1 MKPLGRKMLPRLTG
15 LIVFDLRDNALTKA
29 SAALEEPMK
38 AKMSTKPDSM
48 HGLKAQD
55 WGIEDSHRCGAKLV
69 ETTACNRHSKKTDKK
84 SPRCDTSQV
93 SNKAI
98 ICMASYGRYWFSLLV
113 LFVSFCFA
121 LFCDVLWKVIL
132 SASSHWLHLQATAW
146 CRGRDQKWSSPH
158 PEGNIL
164 HKPRPVSGNF
174 RRVKSCKSLVVSK
187 PSKWSE
193 VKN

>member
-1 MKPLGRKMLPRLTG
+1 MNMGRKMLPRLIG
-15 LIVFDLRDNALTKA
+15 LIVFDLRGDSALTKA

-55 WGIEDSHRCGAKLV
+55 WGMWAKLV
-69 ETTACNRHSKKTDKK
+69 ETAACHRHSKKTDKK

-98 ICMASYGRYWFSLLV
+98 ICMASYWCYWFSLLV

-121 LFCDVLWKVIL
+121 LFCHVLWKVIL
-132 SASSHWLHLQATAW
+132 SATSHWLHLQATAW

-174 RRVKSCKSLVVSK
+174 RRVKSCKSLVMRCH
-187 PSKWSE
+187 E
-193 VKN
+193 